1 MNIMREQMG
10 NVPRDME
17 TLRRNTKEMLEVK
30 NIVTETML

>member
-17 TLRRNTKEMLEVK
+17 TLRRNPKEMLEVK
-30 NIVTETML
+30 NIVTEIML